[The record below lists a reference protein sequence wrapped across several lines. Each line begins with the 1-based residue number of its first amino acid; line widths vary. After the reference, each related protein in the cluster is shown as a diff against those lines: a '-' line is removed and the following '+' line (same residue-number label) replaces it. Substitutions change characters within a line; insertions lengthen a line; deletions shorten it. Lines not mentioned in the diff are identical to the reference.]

1 MKKLPLATVALLA
14 TLSIAALAGCSAQA
28 APAGGAAAAAPPAGV
43 TVLPVAAD
51 PIKNTSTTPGL
62 TIVSAAA
69 ENNVDASGAALTD
82 RLQVTIGNTTDKPLT
97 SLEMYYVETDKT
109 TGKSEGYYQAL
120 TGLTLAA
127 KSQTTINFD
136 NGTAPGHYPEN
147 QFSLYRSSPNQVD
160 FTIEVSAAGVQVARG
175 TATKSA
181 GTGEAVG
188 G

>member
-1 MKKLPLATVALLA
+1 MTSSALGLSPAPRTAISTDGLARSYGTKQAL
-14 TLSIAALAGCSAQA
+14 S
-28 APAGGAAAAAPPAGV
+28 
-43 TVLPVAAD
+43 
-51 PIKNTSTTPGL
+51 
-62 TIVSAAA
+62 
-69 ENNVDASGAALTD
+69 
-82 RLQVTIGNTTDKPLT
+82 PLT
-97 SLEMYYVETDKT
+97 LEVNAGEIFGLLGHNGAGKT
-109 TGKSEGYYQAL
+109 TSEGYYQAL